1 MITPSL
7 VGRDVAQQVCAWLAA
22 ADWARACCSTD
33 GARHAMMWASCV
45 LWSHC
50 DHHAGRA
57 PLQRVVM
64 KLLDMDVL
72 WLASV
77 DRARMCCLTDWPRQ
91 ACWWGNTER
100 GGATMLLDKRIL
112 SWLRSIG
119 VACVV

>member
-1 MITPSL
+1 
-7 VGRDVAQQVCAWLAA
+7 
-22 ADWARACCSTD
+22 
-33 GARHAMMWASCV
+33 
-45 LWSHC
+45 
-50 DHHAGRA
+50 
-57 PLQRVVM
+57 M

-77 DRARMCCLTDWPRQ
+77 DRARICCLTDWPRQ

-119 VACVV
+119 VACVVRWIGPAKH